1 MVIRTG
7 IIGFSEGNGHPFSFS
22 AIVNGYDRKAF
33 SEAGWPVILDY
44 LSRQPADRFG
54 VGDARICCAWTQ
66 DHSLTQKLC
75 AACNIERAVKAPEE
89 MLGQI
94 DALIIARDDWQ
105 THAKFAMPFLEAGI
119 PVFIDKPLSL
129 DISELEAFQPYL
141 KAGLLMST
149 SGLRYAIE
157 LEEYTQNKDKIGDIR
172 FVSATVVNDL
182 DKYGIHILDALSG
195 LGFSKPRFIS
205 RADTGYESYDIRYDN
220 DVALRLDCLGKVAK
234 TFRINIY
241 GENGNLHLELANNF
255 MAFRRTLERFFNM
268 VVDRKPPIAPD
279 SVIGTM
285 NLIRLAK
292 SMPPSQMLEVSN
304 A

>member
-22 AIVNGYDRKAF
+22 AIVNGYDSKAF

-44 LSRQPADRFG
+44 LSRQPADMFG
-54 VGDARICCAWTQ
+54 IGDARIYCAWTQ

-89 MLGQI
+89 MLGHI

-129 DISELEAFQPYL
+129 DVAELAAFRPYL
-141 KAGLLMST
+141 ESGLLMST

-157 LEEYTQNKDKIGDIR
+157 LDEYTQNKDKIGNIR

-182 DKYGIHILDALSG
+182 DKYGIHMLDALSG
-195 LGFSKPRFIS
+195 IGFSEPQFIS
-205 RADTGYESYDIRYDN
+205 RADTEHQSYDIRYEN
-220 DVALRLDCLGKVAK
+220 GVTLRLDCLGTVSK

-241 GENGNLHLELANNF
+241 GDKGNLHLELSNNF
-255 MAFRRTLERFFNM
+255 MAFRRTLECFFGM
-268 VVDRKPPIAPD
+268 VVNRKPPIAPD
-279 SVIGTM
+279 NVIKTM
-285 NLIRLAK
+285 NLIRQAK
-292 SMPPSQMLEVSN
+292 SIAPCQMLEVSD